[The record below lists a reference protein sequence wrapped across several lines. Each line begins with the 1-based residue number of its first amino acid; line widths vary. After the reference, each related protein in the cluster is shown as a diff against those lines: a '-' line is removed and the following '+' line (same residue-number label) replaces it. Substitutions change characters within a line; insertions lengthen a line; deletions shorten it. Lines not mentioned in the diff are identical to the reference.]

1 MAKKRLNSYLRLP
14 YTIEF
19 RREEPENGEGET
31 WFARVVELPGCMTEA
46 DTVEEAAEMI
56 QDAMAAWIEVAL
68 GEGRSIPMPRTAED
82 YSGKF
87 VIRLP
92 KSLHRDLVEAAR
104 RDGVS
109 LNQWVSVVLGRAA
122 GIKGIP
128 SKSALRKQKSSVA
141 RQAPQ

>member
-1 MAKKRLNSYLRLP
+1 MAKKGLNNYLRLP

-19 RREEPENGEGET
+19 RREGSENGEGET

-46 DTVEEAAEMI
+46 DTLEEAAEMI
-56 QDAMAAWIEVAL
+56 QDAMAAWIEVAFD
-68 GEGRSIPMPRTAED
+68 EGRSIPMPRTAED
-82 YSGKF
+82 FSGKF

-109 LNQWVSVVLGRAA
+109 LNQWVGLVLGRAA
-122 GIKGIP
+122 GVKDMP
-128 SKSALRKQKSSVA
+128 SKSALRKQKRSVA
-141 RQAPQ
+141 GQVPQ